1 MGSLVKLIDTAIS
14 SNYSLGMERADITL
28 WSERW
33 RLAALSRGEL
43 VRLGLLALI
52 IGMGYVLFHLQGN
65 AIQVDVYTRSA
76 LRWMWVY
83 WNTEADLMG
92 GADYSHGYLIP
103 FVTLGVLWLKRHDL
117 ANAPKSVSQIGLAV
131 IIAALMFHWLG
142 AKAQQTRLSL
152 FSIILLFWGVPF
164 YFYGWQVA
172 KQLIFPCAYLVFCIP
187 LNFLDTISFPLRLFA
202 AAASTTIL
210 NGLGI
215 AAERSGSAI
224 YSAAAGGFNFDV
236 ADPCSGIRSLLAMT
250 ALTAVYA
257 YLTQRTL
264 LKKWILFACA
274 IPLAII
280 GNMARIATIALVAQ
294 AFGEQ
299 LALTLYHDYSGY
311 VVFGVAIGCMVAIGS
326 ALNTNYREAWQ
337 QWKHANLSPISS
349 S

>member
-1 MGSLVKLIDTAIS
+1 
-14 SNYSLGMERADITL
+14 MELTDVRI

-33 RLAALSRGEL
+33 RLAALSRTEL
-43 VRLGLLALI
+43 MHVGFFSLMLGMVYI
-52 IGMGYVLFHLQGN
+52 LFHIQGN
-65 AIQVDVYTRSA
+65 TTQVEVYTQSA
-76 LRWMWVY
+76 FAWMHNY
-83 WNTEADLMG
+83 WSSEANLHG
-92 GADYSHGYLIP
+92 GVDYSHGYLIP
-103 FVTLGVLWLKRHDL
+103 FVTLGVLWMKRNDL
-117 ANAPKSVSQIGLAV
+117 ARVPKSVSQIGLA
-131 IIAALMFHWLG
+131 IIIMALLFHWLG

-152 FSIILLFWGVPF
+152 FSLIMLMWGVPF

-172 KQLIFPCAYLVFCIP
+172 KLLIFPCAYLVFCIP
-187 LNFLDTISFPLRLFA
+187 MTFLDALSFPLRLFA
-202 AAASTTIL
+202 ASASTGIL

-215 AAERSGSAI
+215 EAERSGSAI
-224 YSAAAGGFNFDV
+224 YSAGGGGFNFDV

-257 YLTQRTL
+257 YLTQKTL

-299 LALTLYHDYSGY
+299 IALTLYHDYSGY
-311 VVFGVAIGCMVAIGS
+311 VVFGVAIGCMVGIGS
-326 ALNTNYREAWQ
+326 ALNVNYKEVWQ

-349 S
+349 SSA